1 MSKLQSN
8 MSPNMTMDN
17 QFNLFSLEDGSG
29 EAGFENKIIETIV
42 KDAETDHIL
51 DNERPKDRKLVVE
64 DLIEQKKVCFCQK
77 GCWRRML
84 ETKCVDD
91 KMLVTDFRCL

>member
-8 MSPNMTMDN
+8 MLSHMTIDN
-17 QFNLFSLEDGSG
+17 QFYLLSLEDGSG

-51 DNERPKDRKLVVE
+51 DNERPKDRKYVVE
-64 DLIEQKKVCFCQK
+64 DLIEQKKVCFSSKRIDMNYQ
-77 GCWRRML
+77 
-84 ETKCVDD
+84 
-91 KMLVTDFRCL
+91 F

>member
-1 MSKLQSN
+1 MHILTTAHMSKLQSN

-77 GCWRRML
+77 G
-84 ETKCVDD
+84 
-91 KMLVTDFRCL
+91 